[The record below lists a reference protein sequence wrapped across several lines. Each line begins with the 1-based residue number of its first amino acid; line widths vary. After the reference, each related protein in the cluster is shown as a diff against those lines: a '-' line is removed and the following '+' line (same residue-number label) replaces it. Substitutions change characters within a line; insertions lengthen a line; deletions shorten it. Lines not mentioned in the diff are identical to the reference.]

1 MLICLLF
8 LLLLSVSGEVHFSVL
23 VKNSVEP
30 QSPNRHYKTHVA
42 DFGILLGGLNNLQDS
57 REDFT

>member
-1 MLICLLF
+1 MF
-8 LLLLSVSGEVHFSVL
+8 LLLLLVSGEVHFSVL